1 VARIALYVILTALLF
16 GGGAWLWL
24 SQQKPAPAPVIT
36 VQKPPPAA
44 PAPSDPAV
52 AGAVVN
58 PSFDVVRISPEG
70 RAVIAGRAEPGAEVT
85 VKSGESTVGA
95 VTADRRGEWVLL
107 PDAPLQPGTR
117 ELSLS
122 AAGPNGGAREAESAV
137 VMVVPERSAAAAPL
151 AVLLPKEGDGARL
164 LQAPPPV
171 GDMTAAKGLTIDAVD
186 FDAKGN
192 LRVIGKAQRDA
203 ELRIYLDNRAIGITT
218 ADERGQWSLRPSD
231 PAPGGQHV
239 LRVDQLGSD
248 GKTAAR
254 FEVPFS
260 RVVPALGEAKPG
272 KFLVQTGNSLWRI
285 ARRTY
290 GAGDRYT
297 VIYQANKD
305 LIRDPNKIYPGQVFA
320 VPVPQR

>member
-1 VARIALYVILTALLF
+1 VARIALYLLLTALLF

-24 SQQKPAPAPVIT
+24 SQQKPPTAPVVV
-36 VQKPPPAA
+36 VQKPPPA
-44 PAPSDPAV
+44 PAPSDPPAV
-52 AGAVVN
+52 GAAVN

-85 VKSGESTVGA
+85 VKSGEDVVGA
-95 VTADRRGEWVLL
+95 VKADGRGEWVLL

-137 VMVVPERSAAAAPL
+137 VMIVPERSAAAPPL
-151 AVLLPKEGDGARL
+151 AVLLPKEGEGARL

-171 GDMTAAKGLTIDAVD
+171 GDMAAAKGLTIDAVD

-192 LRVIGKAQRDA
+192 LRVTGKAQRDA
-203 ELRIYLDNRAIGITT
+203 ELRVYLDNRPVGITT
-218 ADERGQWSLRPSD
+218 ADERGQWSLRPAE
-231 PAPGGQHV
+231 PAPAGQHV
-239 LRVDQLGSD
+239 LRVDQLAAD
-248 GKTAAR
+248 GKTTAR

-272 KFLVQTGNSLWRI
+272 KFIVQTGNSLWRI